1 MDSTPKDK
9 KSVAEAFQQ
18 LWSQALQTVTGAE
31 EETAKLFAKLQGLA
45 GLSGE
50 EGKKMVRDLSEKL
63 AGQKKDV
70 EKRLEET
77 VHQALKSMRVPR
89 KEEIAQLSA
98 RLDAVTRRVEALSK

>member
-1 MDSTPKDK
+1 
-9 KSVAEAFQQ
+9 
-18 LWSQALQTVTGAE
+18 
-31 EETAKLFAKLQGLA
+31 
-45 GLSGE
+45 
-50 EGKKMVRDLSEKL
+50 MVRDLSEKL

-77 VHQALKSMRVPR
+77 VHQALTRMRVPR